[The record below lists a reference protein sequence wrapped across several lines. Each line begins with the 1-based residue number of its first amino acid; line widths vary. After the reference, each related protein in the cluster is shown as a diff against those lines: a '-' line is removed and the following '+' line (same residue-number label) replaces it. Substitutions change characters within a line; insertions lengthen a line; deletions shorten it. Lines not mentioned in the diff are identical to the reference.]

1 MVDVS
6 HQLFSW
12 NSITSLRKWYWH
24 QTVPFLDQWVWSL
37 WHKND
42 KSKLIQFYASHTSNP
57 NVHHIYIINDLLST
71 QIESCF
77 FATFHIPT
85 VDCSDY
91 DNKVLIHFKWKW
103 WLRAL
108 AMSKTFEKSKVS
120 FKLNNVELFED
131 SWKLAA
137 VHFHQMNVE
146 CWIFHILYLL
156 WCKRRIRKQ
165 GRFI

>member
-24 QTVPFLDQWVWSL
+24 QPVPFLDQWNWSL

-71 QIESCF
+71 QIETCF
-77 FATFHIPT
+77 FATFNIPT

-103 WLRAL
+103 WLRAKHL
-108 AMSKTFEKSKVS
+108 KNQKFYSSQKM
-120 FKLNNVELFED
+120 LNYLKIHGNWLPCIFIKWTLNVEF
-131 SWKLAA
+131 S
-137 VHFHQMNVE
+137 
-146 CWIFHILYLL
+146 IF
-156 WCKRRIRKQ
+156 CNCNDAKRE
-165 GRFI
+165 